1 MQKILQRVK
10 RRGEKGGEVREEEE
24 KEKEKKLRLL
34 VSQVV
39 SAGQTQPPSPNA
51 TRFPR

>member
-10 RRGEKGGEVREEEE
+10 RRGEKGGEVREEE